1 MELSGYFGSGRG
13 EAEWVTVISLML
25 ITGIDQLKGNL
36 LTLFKNNTGLSGS
49 DCDLER
55 EEL

>member
-1 MELSGYFGSGRG
+1 M
-13 EAEWVTVISLML
+13 TVISLVL
-25 ITGIDQLKGNL
+25 ITGIDQLQGNL

-55 EEL
+55 EELQTTSFLPHPPFYLNK

>member
-1 MELSGYFGSGRG
+1 
-13 EAEWVTVISLML
+13 VTVITLML

-49 DCDLER
+49 NCDLER
-55 EEL
+55 EELQTTFFFPFFLFSF